1 MPDNNEPKAVNAA
14 VAAAVAGIVREVIG
28 VVGVILVGVGG
39 WLHYPPLGL
48 MLAGGSLVGLAIIS
62 TISGRR

>member
-1 MPDNNEPKAVNAA
+1 MPDNNEPKAV
-14 VAAAVAGIVREVIG
+14 AAAVAVIVREVIG
-28 VVGVILVGVGG
+28 IVGVVMIGIGG

-48 MLAGGSLVGLAIIS
+48 MLGGGTLVGLAIIS